1 MWVGG
6 GGIPSDYLVS
16 TQLQLLLFCC
26 NGNGNGLLIVIN
38 HTLIIIHNLD
48 FIVEFKLTPPYFFE
62 GFADAHSNLVFFAN
76 MELLNLC
83 MKMF

>member
-1 MWVGG
+1 MIELKTPEQMVVLK
-6 GGIPSDYLVS
+6 GIEI
-16 TQLQLLLFCC
+16 
-26 NGNGNGLLIVIN
+26 NGKGLLIVVT

-48 FIVEFKLTPPYFFE
+48 LIVEFKLINPYFFE
-62 GFADAHSNLVFFAN
+62 GFADAHGNLVFFAN